1 MGALGREARRRV
13 PTLTSDGEDLGSL
26 RLLLAQGAQRI
37 EREAQASLLHL
48 GGDELAAADAVEQA
62 LEVHEDARKVIL
74 RRRMRLSSSHVRRV
88 RSPSDTCEEAV
99 SGVRRR

>member
-1 MGALGREARRRV
+1 M
-13 PTLTSDGEDLGSL
+13 
-26 RLLLAQGAQRI
+26 LAQVTQRI

-74 RRRMRLSSSHVRRV
+74 RRRMWLPSSHVRRV